1 MRYYATSLAEKNIR
15 VNTVHPCG
23 VATPMILNEVVAQN
37 LVEHPEGNT
46 LRATTR
52 RRTCYPSR

>member
-1 MRYYATSLAEKNIR
+1 
-15 VNTVHPCG
+15 VHPCG

-37 LVEHPEGNT
+37 LVEHPEGST
-46 LRATTR
+46 LRATAR